1 MQDSTLTHK
10 KLKYMSRIS
19 KAYKEGEGPGD
30 LKKTFMYNAK
40 FTQRLFDILEVT
52 DKEKYSTA

>member
-1 MQDSTLTHK
+1 
-10 KLKYMSRIS
+10 MSRIS

-40 FTQRLFDILEVT
+40 FTQRLFDILELS
-52 DKEKYSTA
+52 DKDKHSTAHLVE

>member
-1 MQDSTLTHK
+1 
-10 KLKYMSRIS
+10 MSKIS
-19 KAYKEGEGPGD
+19 RAYKEGEGPGD

-52 DKEKYSTA
+52 EKDKVPTA